1 MEYLNF
7 YRLKQDPFGITPDPD
22 FFYPSKW
29 HTEALQ
35 TMEYLVR
42 KGEGFM
48 LLTGGPGTGKTTLI
62 RTFLKSTGNK
72 ISPIVIYHST
82 LSPEEF
88 LRYITKKIQGSNELE
103 DSESLSRLDK
113 YELIKRLTEKFSLR
127 RQKGLRNLI
136 IIDEAQDLP
145 QETLTEIKQLSNIET
160 EKEKLVHFILL
171 AQPHFEEI
179 ISKPS
184 YAQLSQR
191 ISLRARIY
199 ALDKDE
205 VESYI
210 KFRLQCAGEVPIHFE
225 KSAVKLIYKASKGI
239 PRLINLICSSA
250 IMAGYLDSSFT
261 IKKSHVK
268 ASIKHLKL
276 D

>member
-7 YRLKQDPFGITPDPD
+7 YRLKEDPFGITPDPD
-22 FFYPSKW
+22 FFFPSKW

-35 TMEYLVR
+35 SMDYLVR

-62 RTFLKSTGNK
+62 RTFLKNIEDK
-72 ISPIVIYHST
+72 ISPIVIFHST

-88 LRYITKKIQGSNELE
+88 LRYILSKIESSN
-103 DSESLSRLDK
+103 DSIVIDSSKYLDK
-113 YELIKRLTEKFSLR
+113 SELIKRLTDEFLLR
-127 RQKGLRNLI
+127 RQKGLKNLI

-145 QETLTEIKQLSNIET
+145 VETLTEIKHLSNIET

-171 AQPHFEEI
+171 AQPYFEEI

-191 ISLRARIY
+191 ISLRARIS

-210 KFRLQCAGEVPIHFE
+210 KFRLQRASEVPIQFE
-225 KSAVKLIYKASKGI
+225 KSAIKLIYKASKGI
-239 PRLINLICSSA
+239 PRLINLICSRA
-250 IMAGYLDSSFT
+250 IMAGYLESSFT